1 MNRIRYIFLFLLLTT
16 GALYAQTGKVTGTVK
31 SNDGQ
36 PVSFVSIYLKGTSKG
51 VLTDADGNFEI
62 TGVKDGTYTVV
73 ASGVGLQTITQ
84 SVEVAGGQSTPLAIA
99 MAEDDK
105 ELQEIVVTAN
115 PSQHVTDY
123 PSVSLRLKTPL
134 IETPQNIQVVT
145 GQVLREQAIFDMQ
158 EGVTRNVSGASRSD
172 HWENYAR
179 IVMRGSRIASFRNGM
194 DVTTSWGP
202 MNEDMSM
209 IERIEF
215 VKGPA
220 GFMLAAGEPSGFYNV
235 VTKKPTG
242 ITKGEMG
249 MAIGSFG
256 TYRGTLDFDGKLS
269 KDGKVL
275 YRLNLMGQEK
285 GTHREFEYNNR
296 ISIAPVIKFQLNPK
310 TSLTAEYNLQYAQ
323 MSPLGSSY
331 AFSPVKVGDERV
343 SRDFTTM
350 ESNMSPTVVKDHS
363 FMLTFSHSLD
373 DNWKL
378 TSQLAYLRF
387 NQEGQSLWPTEFSGD
402 SLNRSVGIWD
412 VLGTVKVGQ
421 FFLNGDVQTGAVK
434 HRILAGVDLGSKD
447 VFNDY
452 RADQSGLFGKL
463 NVYTPQY
470 GMVPATVYPVY
481 DRSLDI
487 RQRSVRAT
495 SQYSALYVQDELR
508 LLDEKLRVTL
518 AARYTEAENVD
529 PYSGT
534 SKADKLTPR
543 IGLSYSINSLTSV
556 YAVYDEAF
564 LPQAGAP
571 VSGKP
576 FDPIEANNK
585 EVGIKREWL
594 GGRWTATLSAYEITK
609 NNLLVGDPAN
619 PNFSI
624 QIGENRTRGIEFDIR
639 GQILEGLD
647 ITANYAYTDGKITE
661 ETNATEVDRQ
671 IPGTDKNIAN
681 AWLSYRFP
689 TGPVRGLGL
698 AFGVQHAS
706 KRTNWYG
713 EYMKDLDNT
722 MPDYTRFDGAI
733 SYQFTKMSVA
743 LNVNN
748 LFDTDLYA
756 GAPYRY
762 WQTGQVF
769 YYWQTEPLRNYRL
782 TINYR
787 F

>member
-73 ASGVGLQTITQ
+73 ASSVGLQTITQ

-179 IVMRGSRIASFRNGM
+179 IVMRGSRVASFRNGM

-202 MNEDMSM
+202 MTEDMSM
-209 IERIEF
+209 VERIEF

-249 MAIGSFG
+249 MTIGSYG

-285 GTHREFEYNNR
+285 GTQRKFEYNNR
-296 ISIAPVIKFQLNPK
+296 VSVAPVVKFQINPT

-331 AFSPVKVGDERV
+331 AWSPTEVYDERV
-343 SRDFTTM
+343 ADDFTTM
-350 ESNMSPTVVKDHS
+350 EPNMSPTTIRDHS
-363 FMLTFSHSLD
+363 LMLTFSHSLD
-373 DNWKL
+373 ENWKF

-387 NQEGQSLWPTEFSGD
+387 SQEGESLWPTGFAGD
-402 SLNRSVGIWD
+402 TLIRGVGIWD
-412 VLGTVKVGQ
+412 VLGMVKVGQ

-434 HRILAGVDLGSKD
+434 HRILAGIDMGSKD
-447 VFNDY
+447 VYNDY
-452 RADQSGLFGKL
+452 STSGVFGKL
-463 NVYTPQY
+463 NVYDPQY
-470 GMVPATVYPVY
+470 GFVPASAYPVY

-487 RQRSVRAT
+487 RKRGLQST
-495 SQYSALYVQDELR
+495 SQYSALYIQDELR
-508 LLDEKLRVTL
+508 FLEEKLRVTL
-518 AARYTEAENVD
+518 AARYTSAKNMD
-529 PYSGT
+529 QD
-534 SKADKLTPR
+534 ADDKVTPR

-556 YAVYDEAF
+556 YAVYDESF
-564 LPQAGAP
+564 IPQTGQGIDRNVYEP
-571 VSGKP
+571 V
-576 FDPIEANNK
+576 EANNK
-585 EVGIKREWL
+585 EVGVKREWL
-594 GGRWTATLSAYEITK
+594 GGRWTATVSVYEILK
-609 NNLLVGDPAN
+609 DKVMVPDPRNNNTQFGYVQVGE
-619 PNFSI
+619 S
-624 QIGENRTRGIEFDIR
+624 RTRGVEFDIR
-639 GQILEGLD
+639 GQLLEGLD
-647 ITANYAYTDGKITE
+647 VTANYAYTDAVITE
-661 ETNATEVDRQ
+661 DISDDLVDRQ
-671 IPGTDKNIAN
+671 VPGTDKHIVNV
-681 AWLSYRFP
+681 WLNYRFP
-689 TGPVRGLGL
+689 AGPVRGLGI
-698 AFGVQHAS
+698 AAGVQHAS
-706 KRTNWYG
+706 KRSNWYG
-713 EYMKDLDNT
+713 EWTRANDPA
-722 MPDYTRFDGAI
+722 MPDITRFDGAV
-733 SYQFTKMSVA
+733 SYQFTRMSVA
-743 LNVNN
+743 VNVNN
-748 LFDTDLYA
+748 IFDTKLQS
-756 GAPYRY
+756 GAPYY
-762 WQTGQVF
+762 GM
-769 YYWQTEPLRNYRL
+769 YYWQTEPMRNYRV
-782 TINYR
+782 TIGYR

>member
-1 MNRIRYIFLFLLLTT
+1 MNRILYMFLFLLLTA
-16 GALYAQTGKVTGTVK
+16 GALHAQTGKVTGTVK

-36 PVSFVSIYLKGTSKG
+36 PVPFVNVYLKGTSKG
-51 VLTDADGNFEI
+51 VMTDANGNFEI

-73 ASGVGLQTITQ
+73 ASSVGLQTITQ
-84 SVEVAGGQSTPLAIA
+84 SVDVTGGQSASVAIA
-99 MAEDDK
+99 MAEDDE

-134 IETPQNIQVVT
+134 IETPQNIQVVS

-179 IVMRGSRIASFRNGM
+179 IVMRGSRVASFRNGM

-202 MNEDMSM
+202 MTEDMSM
-209 IERIEF
+209 VERIEF

-249 MAIGSFG
+249 MTIGSFG

-285 GTHREFEYNNR
+285 GTQRKFEYNNR
-296 ISIAPVIKFQLNPK
+296 VSVAPVVKFQFNPT

-331 AFSPVKVGDERV
+331 AWSPTKVYDERV
-343 SRDFTTM
+343 ADDFTTM
-350 ESNMSPTVVKDHS
+350 EANMSPTTIRDHS
-363 FMLTFSHSLD
+363 LMLTFSHSLD
-373 DNWKL
+373 ENWKF

-387 NQEGQSLWPTEFSGD
+387 SQEGESLWPTGFAGD
-402 SLNRSVGIWD
+402 TLIRGVGIWD

-434 HRILAGVDLGSKD
+434 HRILAGIDMGSKD
-447 VFNDY
+447 VYNDY
-452 RADQSGLFGKL
+452 STSGVFGKL
-463 NVYTPQY
+463 NVYDPQY
-470 GMVPATVYPVY
+470 GFVPASAYPVY

-487 RQRSVRAT
+487 RKRGLQST

-508 LLDEKLRVTL
+508 FLEEKLRVTL
-518 AARYTEAENVD
+518 AARYTSAKNMD
-529 PYSGT
+529 QD
-534 SKADKLTPR
+534 ADDKVTPR

-556 YAVYDEAF
+556 YAVYDESY
-564 LPQAGAP
+564 LPQTGNNRVGEAYVP
-571 VSGKP
+571 V
-576 FDPIEANNK
+576 EASNK
-585 EVGIKREWL
+585 EIGIKREWL
-594 GGRWTATLSAYEITK
+594 GGRWTATVSVYEILK
-609 NNLLVGDPAN
+609 DKVLVPDPDQL
-619 PNFSI
+619 PTQFFSV
-624 QIGENRTRGIEFDIR
+624 QLGESRTRGFEFDIR
-639 GQILEGLD
+639 GQLFEGLD
-647 ITANYAYTDGKITE
+647 ITANYAYTDAVITE
-661 ETNATEVDRQ
+661 DVSDDLVDQ
-671 IPGTDKNIAN
+671 QVPGTDKNIAN
-681 AWLSYRFP
+681 VWLNYRFP
-689 TGPVRGLGL
+689 AGPVRGLGI
-698 AFGVQHAS
+698 AAGVQHAS
-706 KRTNWYG
+706 KRSNWYG
-713 EYMKDLDNT
+713 QWTRANDPD
-722 MPDYTRFDGAI
+722 MPDITRFDGAV
-733 SYQFTKMSVA
+733 SYQFTKMSVSV
-743 LNVNN
+743 NVNN
-748 LFDTDLYA
+748 IFDTKLQS
-756 GAPYRY
+756 GAPYY
-762 WQTGQVF
+762 GM
-769 YYWQTEPLRNYRL
+769 YYWQTEPMRNYRV
-782 TINYR
+782 TIGYK